1 MKKRVKFQDCVRDEN
16 ACIEGDS
23 IYVECRKPPAKWYL
37 KQMSGQHKGSSAT
50 INKNAKAIILKSYTN
65 VER

>member
-1 MKKRVKFQDCVRDEN
+1 MKKQAKLKDCVHDKN

-23 IYVECRKPPAKWYL
+23 IYVECRKIPTKWDL
-37 KQMSGQHKGSSAT
+37 MQMSGQHKGSCAT
-50 INKNAKAIILKSYTN
+50 IKKNAKAIILKSYTN

>member
-1 MKKRVKFQDCVRDEN
+1 MKEKAIFRNCVRDKN

-23 IYVECRKPPAKWYL
+23 IYVECRKPPKKWIL
-37 KQMSGQHKGSSAT
+37 KQMSGRHKGSSAT